1 MDKPPKTEEE
11 QQRFFDETLE
21 KFHQATG
28 NTGIIRKFYEIADT
42 KICICFAGPAM
53 IPYLTPALEHL
64 AVSEIAHP
72 DMTINVWD
80 SESTRVKMPP
90 PPCEWADFTDRGDI
104 WGFNSKRIKTA
115 FHWSEFSVNV
125 MDMNTNTAVYW
136 VKTPKSFPY
145 WVYSSPFRTIFHW
158 WMEKNGC
165 QLLHAA
171 AVGNEDGAV
180 LITGKGGVGKSTTA
194 LSCLNAGLNYLAD
207 DYLIVRKDPEPKVFS
222 LYSTAKL
229 NVEDRHKFP
238 ELIKFAADPV
248 KKDQE
253 KDVLFLY
260 PGLKNRIVNEMPLK
274 AVLTP
279 EIITGK
285 TSKITPVSFW
295 PVQRAMSFTT
305 MSQLPGVGSHTH
317 EYISEFTEKLPC
329 YKISLGNDLR
339 QIPELIASFL
349 SDPKRFDKR
358 DDDNGKS
365 NNKPLIS
372 VIMPVYNGE
381 KFIKEAIDNILGQ
394 NYPALEIIVV
404 DDGSTDNTKNIID
417 KLPVDIRYF
426 PQTNDGPASA
436 RNKGIRDAS
445 GKYILFLDVDD
456 LWPENNIHLLL
467 NEIEKDKNL
476 EVVRGYA
483 QLMKTDEKG
492 KMEFIGNPRDSFP
505 DYIGAGIY
513 RREVFE
519 KVGLYDPAM
528 KFGEDA
534 DWFNRAREL
543 NIPMKRLDAVTLY
556 VRRHGGNMT
565 EGKSLLELNA
575 LKVFKKA
582 LDRQRNTGKN
592 IEK

>member
-1 MDKPPKTEEE
+1 M
-11 QQRFFDETLE
+11 
-21 KFHQATG
+21 
-28 NTGIIRKFYEIADT
+28 
-42 KICICFAGPAM
+42 
-53 IPYLTPALEHL
+53 
-64 AVSEIAHP
+64 
-72 DMTINVWD
+72 
-80 SESTRVKMPP
+80 
-90 PPCEWADFTDRGDI
+90 
-104 WGFNSKRIKTA
+104 
-115 FHWSEFSVNV
+115 
-125 MDMNTNTAVYW
+125 
-136 VKTPKSFPY
+136 
-145 WVYSSPFRTIFHW
+145 
-158 WMEKNGC
+158 
-165 QLLHAA
+165 
-171 AVGNEDGAV
+171 
-180 LITGKGGVGKSTTA
+180 
-194 LSCLNAGLNYLAD
+194 
-207 DYLIVRKDPEPKVFS
+207 
-222 LYSTAKL
+222 
-229 NVEDRHKFP
+229 
-238 ELIKFAADPV
+238 
-248 KKDQE
+248 
-253 KDVLFLY
+253 
-260 PGLKNRIVNEMPLK
+260 
-274 AVLTP
+274 
-279 EIITGK
+279 
-285 TSKITPVSFW
+285 
-295 PVQRAMSFTT
+295 
-305 MSQLPGVGSHTH
+305 
-317 EYISEFTEKLPC
+317 
-329 YKISLGNDLR
+329 
-339 QIPELIASFL
+339 IASFL